1 MNADGNASS
10 VETERKWAVNGMQR
24 GRSDSFVDYAEVA
37 ASPLAPPARNPHASP
52 VWPVSPAETV
62 PRTADPG
69 RRAPRHSR
77 GGRAGRWAGQA
88 FRAVTVTAIIAA
100 IVWAGIELPPARYL
114 IYAVWLLPL
123 IELAMLGLGQLHY
136 RWRFRVA
143 PRGKYTQMIIQI
155 TTSGREQT
163 RVSQIVNQ
171 VRGYNLAIPHQVWVV
186 TEPGYANEYPMADLV
201 ITVPASFSA
210 RSERK
215 ARALEYSRR
224 VRQSMGLSRAD
235 VKILYNDDDVALTK
249 AYIERSF
256 QADYDICQGIV
267 APRTEYGGPPL
278 GHFLASHADDIRTHA
293 CLVYCSVFQGIIGR
307 PLHVHGE
314 GLAVTGETEHIIT
327 WDWPAFASEDLV
339 FGQRAAEAGLKWGWF
354 HEYAE
359 GTPPWSLKDFVIQ
372 RARWLWGDIH
382 GITHRDVLS
391 RTAAVITALKYIVGA
406 TSLLLSLAGLYLR
419 ASGGI
424 NGQSPFFDVAKLS
437 VVAWVTVFFA
447 CGWVGAGSRVF
458 SRSNDSRLLSATVAV
473 LVLPF
478 SLLLTCAG
486 VFIPLI
492 QGNPRTFKVISK
504 TRERR

>member
-10 VETERKWAVNGMQR
+10 VETEREWDVNGLRR
-24 GRSDSFVDYAEVA
+24 GSYDSLVDIAPVDA
-37 ASPLAPPARNPHASP
+37 PPLAPPARTPYT
-52 VWPVSPAETV
+52 SPAPPASRTEAD
-62 PRTADPG
+62 PRRAEPG

-77 GGRAGRWAGQA
+77 GGRVGRSAAQA
-88 FRAVTVTAIIAA
+88 VRATAVVVAIAV

-136 RWRFRVA
+136 RWRFREA
-143 PRGKYTQMIIQI
+143 PPGKYTDLIIQI

-163 RVSQIVNQ
+163 RVSQIVSQ
-171 VRGYNLAIPHQVWVV
+171 IRGYNLAMNHQIWVV
-186 TEPGYANEYPMADLV
+186 TEPGYANEYPLADLV
-201 ITVPASFSA
+201 AIVPETFSA

-224 VRQSMGLSRAD
+224 VRQSLGLSRAN
-235 VKILYNDDDVALTK
+235 VKILYNDDDVTLTK

-293 CLVYCSVFQGIIGR
+293 CLVYCSVFQGIVGR

-314 GLAVTGETEHIIT
+314 GLAVTGETERIIT

-354 HEYAE
+354 HEFAE
-359 GTPPWSLKDFVIQ
+359 GTPPWSLKDFIIQ

-391 RTAAVITALKYIVGA
+391 RRAALITALKYIVGA

-419 ASGGI
+419 GTGRI
-424 NGQSPFFDVAKLS
+424 TGESPFFDVAKLS

-473 LVLPF
+473 IVLPL